1 MADDPSSARRH
12 ALSAEAIRRLCDELV
27 TLDDNPSIRVIVIR
41 GAGERAYSAG
51 VDLGD
56 PEIRG
61 MQPMRARNVHELILE
76 LRKPTIAAING
87 YAIGGGFEIA
97 LACDLRI
104 AADHVYFALPEAR
117 VGMGAN
123 FASVLLPR
131 LLPRAIA
138 MELLFTGRRFDVDE
152 AQRAGLLNRV
162 VPGAALDD
170 TVRELAQTIAAN
182 APLTI
187 RRIKET
193 ATRSQ
198 GLPVA
203 ALRLDVGPDVYASED
218 RLEGARAFLEKRK
231 PVFKGRW
238 PTQHGDKA
246 HATAPRTR
254 ARKNMER
261 RHLHATESIPG
272 RRVRAMRHIGA
283 RVVGHAVR
291 DRRQLRRSI
300 ASAACRACGSGGG
313 SSTSRFG

>member
-1 MADDPSSARRH
+1 MTTQRSFSSLTGDDAPSILRDDADGIAWLTIHRPHVAN
-12 ALSAEAIRRLCDELV
+12 ALSAEAVRRLCDELV

-41 GAGERAYSAG
+41 GAGERAFSAG

-61 MQPMRARNVHELILE
+61 MQPMRGLARNVHELILE
-76 LRKPTIAAING
+76 LRKPTIAAVNG
-87 YAIGGGFEIA
+87 YAVGGGCEIA

-104 AADHVYFALPEAR
+104 AADHASFALPEAR

-138 MELLFTGRRFDVDE
+138 MELLFTGRRLDADE
-152 AQRAGLLNRV
+152 AQRVGLLNRV
-162 VPGAALDD
+162 VPGVALDD
-170 TVRELAQTIAAN
+170 AVRELAQTIAAN

-203 ALRLDVGPDVYASED
+203 AALRLDVGPDVYASED
-218 RLEGARAFLEKRK
+218 RIEGARAFLEKRK
-231 PVFKGRW
+231 PVFKGR
-238 PTQHGDKA
+238 
-246 HATAPRTR
+246 
-254 ARKNMER
+254 
-261 RHLHATESIPG
+261 
-272 RRVRAMRHIGA
+272 
-283 RVVGHAVR
+283 
-291 DRRQLRRSI
+291 
-300 ASAACRACGSGGG
+300 
-313 SSTSRFG
+313 

>member
-1 MADDPSSARRH
+1 
-12 ALSAEAIRRLCDELV
+12 
-27 TLDDNPSIRVIVIR
+27 
-41 GAGERAYSAG
+41 
-51 VDLGD
+51 
-56 PEIRG
+56 
-61 MQPMRARNVHELILE
+61 MQPMRGAARNVHELILE

-198 GLPVA
+198 GC
-203 ALRLDVGPDVYASED
+203 
-218 RLEGARAFLEKRK
+218 
-231 PVFKGRW
+231 RW
-238 PTQHGDKA
+238 PPRCGSTSAPTSMRAKTGSRAPARSSRNASRCSRDAGSDAARRQSARNRSQNAGAQKHGTETPSCNGKHSWSA
-246 HATAPRTR
+246 CACYAPHRRTR
-254 ARKNMER
+254 R
-261 RHLHATESIPG
+261 RSRCTGSSTATSN
-272 RRVRAMRHIGA
+272 
-283 RVVGHAVR
+283 
-291 DRRQLRRSI
+291 SI
-300 ASAACRACGSGGG
+300 ASAACRACGKAAAARRRAGSG
-313 SSTSRFG
+313 

>member
-1 MADDPSSARRH
+1 MTAPSSLSSLTDDDAPSILRNDDNGIAWLTIHRPH
-12 ALSAEAIRRLCDELV
+12 VANALSAEAIRRLCDELV
-27 TLDDNPSIRVIVIR
+27 TLDDDPSIRVIVIR
-41 GAGERAYSAG
+41 GAGERAFSAG

-61 MQPMRARNVHELILE
+61 MQPMRGPARNVHELILE

-87 YAIGGGFEIA
+87 HAIGGGCEIA

-104 AADHVYFALPEAR
+104 AADHATFALPEAR

-131 LLPRAIA
+131 MLPRAIA
-138 MELLFTGRRFDVDE
+138 MELLFTGRRFDADE

-162 VPGAALDD
+162 VPHAALDG

-203 ALRLDVGPDVYASED
+203 AALRLDVGPDVYASED
-218 RLEGARAFLEKRK
+218 RIEGARAFLEKRK
-231 PVFKGRW
+231 PVFKGR
-238 PTQHGDKA
+238 
-246 HATAPRTR
+246 
-254 ARKNMER
+254 
-261 RHLHATESIPG
+261 
-272 RRVRAMRHIGA
+272 
-283 RVVGHAVR
+283 
-291 DRRQLRRSI
+291 
-300 ASAACRACGSGGG
+300 
-313 SSTSRFG
+313 